1 MEFSRQFTSEGEGSD
16 LAPFVNFAVH
26 YIETNSTVTFA
37 ENYFGS
43 AAVRTTWSF
52 DCRMSDNFRDPDHWS
67 PISGH

>member
-43 AAVRTTWSF
+43 AVVRTIGSF
-52 DCRMSDNFRDPDHWS
+52 DSRLSDNF
-67 PISGH
+67 